1 MKRQFIKK
9 IFSSAMIFIL
19 LLGMLTS
26 CNRRYN
32 EEEVLSAAKELLKAA
47 EKLNYVYYG
56 EGIRYLDGEETLGIY
71 KEADA
76 QHLSELGFSSVA
88 ELKILTEK
96 TFSKEYSNIMY
107 SSILDTLRNGEN
119 IVGYKRYYD
128 VKSKTGEQIVMVNTV
143 HKPLLNST
151 IVYNYDSIK
160 VERVKR
166 EKIFL
171 NVNATVSDKNGSS
184 RSVDITITLVEEEA
198 GWRIDNPVYANY

>member
-1 MKRQFIKK
+1 MKRQFIKR
-9 IFSSAMIFIL
+9 IFSAAITLIL
-19 LLGMLTS
+19 LFTSLTS

-56 EGIRYLDGEETLGIY
+56 EGIRYLDGEETIGIY
-71 KEADA
+71 KEADS
-76 QHLSELGFSSVA
+76 QHLRELGFESVA
-88 ELKILTEK
+88 ELKVLTEQ

-107 SSILDTLRNGEN
+107 SSVLDTLRNGEN

-128 VKSKTGEQIVMVNTV
+128 VKSKTGEQIVMVNTMY
-143 HKPLLNST
+143 KPLLNST
-151 IVYNYDSIK
+151 IVYNYDSIA
-160 VERVKR
+160 VERVKK

-171 NVNATVSDKNGSS
+171 NVNATVSDKNGES
-184 RSVDITITLVEEEA
+184 RSVDITITLVEEES